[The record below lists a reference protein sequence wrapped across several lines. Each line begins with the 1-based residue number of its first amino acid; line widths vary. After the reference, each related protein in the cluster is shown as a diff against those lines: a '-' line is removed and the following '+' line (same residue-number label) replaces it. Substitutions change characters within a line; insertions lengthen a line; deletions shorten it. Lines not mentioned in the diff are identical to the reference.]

1 MGSDTMPKKTSKSS
15 KTKSSPPK
23 WKIQT
28 PSSTKTKKE
37 HRYRQLRKENEEKL
51 SPFKNSPAR
60 PKFVQF
66 DSQNVPNTRPNNT
79 GHKGSPTH
87 FISLEINPWNNS
99 QFLFLSS
106 SRGKNDCDAK
116 KSLYIMQ
123 LLSKTRFS
131 QLFK

>member
-66 DSQNVPNTRPNNT
+66 DSQNVPNTRAEQHWSQRQSNT
-79 GHKGSPTH
+79 LYLVGNQ
-87 FISLEINPWNNS
+87 SLEQQSIFVFIFV
-99 QFLFLSS
+99 Q
-106 SRGKNDCDAK
+106 G
-116 KSLYIMQ
+116 
-123 LLSKTRFS
+123 
-131 QLFK
+131 